1 MRRRRVVVLG
11 VMAGCLLAGTVT
23 PARAGDVL
31 DWATGMMSGCWSCDA
46 LGQLVK
52 IGLAFAEQAFNAL
65 AGETVNLLGLLM
77 AIWILFFAARMFL
90 PFGLEGNAGGLW
102 NKGAKKLLQ
111 FAVVL
116 TFLQGSQAFW
126 SYLFIPVM
134 SSGMAFSKTIVTLSD
149 AFEITSG
156 ASETGPTGS
165 TASGG
170 QSYCS
175 DTASGGEGVDGAVA
189 IMSQMNCPLA
199 TIQSQFGKGM
209 LIGVAQIVGAI
220 KQDQIATTICS
231 VFGGL
236 FLIGVYFFGLLMFPI
251 FMIDVLMR
259 LTIMTT
265 IAPVALAASL
275 FEPTK
280 ALAHKALWQVAHAAL
295 TLVFVSI
302 VGGIG
307 KATLAYVFSNLQIDG
322 VAAGAR
328 DWSSL
333 IQMLE
338 DQKTA
343 TGADFRID
351 LTTMA
356 FYQLLG
362 VGIILIFMLRQANKM
377 AAEFTGAGGGDF
389 SGAIAGVAAAMDG
402 TARLGGRA
410 VHRLAGGGS
419 GKSQGGATA
428 TANKVTGVNSGGGE
442 AGAPE
447 AD

>member
-1 MRRRRVVVLG
+1 MDRRNAFVRPAAFGGAMVGAAR
-11 VMAGCLLAGTVT
+11 

-46 LGQLVK
+46 LGQMVK
-52 IGLAFAEQAFNAL
+52 VGLAFAEQAFTAL
-65 AGETVNLLGLLM
+65 AGETINLLGLLM
-77 AIWILFFAARMFL
+77 AIWILVFAARMFL
-90 PFGLEGNAGGLW
+90 PFGPDGAVGGLW

-116 TFLQGSQAFW
+116 VFLQGSQAFW

-149 AFEITSG
+149 AFEIASG
-156 ASETGPTGS
+156 TSETGPAGS
-165 TASGG
+165 GAAGV

-175 DTASGGEGVDGAVA
+175 NSAGSGEGVDGAVA
-189 IMSQMNCPLA
+189 IMAQMNCPLA

-220 KQDQIATTICS
+220 KSADLGATIGAIIS
-231 VFGGL
+231 GL

-259 LTIMTT
+259 LTIVTA
-265 IAPVALAASL
+265 IAPIALAASL

-280 ALAHKALWQVAHAAL
+280 NLAHKALWQIAHAAL

-307 KATLAYVFSNLQIDG
+307 KATLAYVFSNLKVDG
-322 VAAGAR
+322 LAAGAR

-338 DQKTA
+338 NQQTKE
-343 TGADFRID
+343 GAMFHID

-362 VGIILIFMLRQANKM
+362 VGVILIFMLRQANKM
-377 AAEFTGAGGGDF
+377 AGEFTGAGGGDF
-389 SGAIAGVAAAMDG
+389 SGAMAGAAAAVG
-402 TARLGGRA
+402 GAAQLGGA
-410 VHRLAGGGS
+410 AAQRLAGGR
-419 GKSQGGATA
+419 SQGGSAA
-428 TANKVTGVNSGGGE
+428 TANKVAGVAAGGDAGGGE
-442 AGAPE
+442 AS
-447 AD
+447 